1 MRKWTE
7 EEIQKLISLY
17 PDKENE
23 QISIELNRT
32 VPAIIYKAGQ
42 LNLRKSKEHISKISA
57 AKVAKIGHFTGR
69 KNGQACRTHFF
80 NENYFDSID
89 TLEKAYWLGFIHADG
104 SLVFD
109 KNRNRITCLDMCVK
123 GEDGGL
129 VEQFVRDIDGDLTK
143 IERRLNNSQRPMTR
157 IRLRSPILIEALYN
171 LGIRPRKSY
180 KNDGALIKDKELFR
194 HYLRGYFDGNGS
206 VYKAREHIRMQIIG
220 PEKLC
225 QDFFAGIEREVGV
238 KGGNVYPSPHSD
250 RHILLYQTNKQCIS
264 IANWMYNGA
273 TRNLERKKNTFM
285 SLIEGDAYDK
295 RLS

>member
-7 EEIQKLISLY
+7 EEIQKLINIY
-17 PDKENE
+17 PYTENE

-42 LNLRKSKEHISKISA
+42 LNLRKSKEHINKISA
-57 AKVAKIGHFTGR
+57 VKFAKIGHLTGR
-69 KNGQACRTHFF
+69 KNGQANRTHFF
-80 NENYFDSID
+80 NENYFDVID
-89 TLEKAYWLGFIHADG
+89 TQEKAYWLGFIHADG

-109 KNRNRITCLDMCVK
+109 KKRNRITCLDICIHRR
-123 GEDGGL
+123 DDNL
-129 VEQFVRDIDGDLTK
+129 IEQFVRDIDGDTTK
-143 IERRLNNSQRPMTR
+143 IERFINNRRPMTR
-157 IRLRSPILIEALYN
+157 IRLRSPVLIETLCN
-171 LGIRPRKSY
+171 LGVQPNKSFR
-180 KNDGALIKDKELFR
+180 NDGALIKDRDYFR

-264 IANWMYNGA
+264 IANWMYDDA
-273 TRNLERKKNTFM
+273 TRYLKRKKDLFM
-285 SLIEGDAYDK
+285 SLMGSDEK
-295 RLS
+295 

>member
-17 PDKENE
+17 PDMENE

-57 AKVAKIGHFTGR
+57 VKVAKIGHFTGR

-80 NENYFDSID
+80 NENYFDEID
-89 TLEKAYWLGFIHADG
+89 TPEKAYWLGFIHADG

-109 KNRNRITCLDMCVK
+109 KKRNRITCLDICIHRR
-123 GEDGGL
+123 DDNL
-129 VEQFVRDIDGDLTK
+129 IEQFVRDIDGDTTK
-143 IERRLNNSQRPMTR
+143 IERFINNRRPMTR
-157 IRLRSPILIEALYN
+157 IRLRSPVLIETLCN
-171 LGIRPRKSY
+171 LGVQPNKSFR
-180 KNDGALIKDKELFR
+180 NDGALIKDRDYFR

-220 PEKLC
+220 PENLC

-250 RHILLYQTNKQCIS
+250 RHILFYQTNKQCIS
-264 IANWMYNGA
+264 IANWMYDDA
-273 TRNLERKKNTFM
+273 TRYLKRKKDLFM
-285 SLIEGDAYDK
+285 SLMGSDEK
-295 RLS
+295 

>member
-17 PDKENE
+17 PDMENE

-57 AKVAKIGHFTGR
+57 VKVAKIGHFTGR
-69 KNGQACRTHFF
+69 KNGQANRTHFF
-80 NENYFDSID
+80 NENYFNQVDSP
-89 TLEKAYWLGFIHADG
+89 EKAYWLGFIHADG
-104 SLVFD
+104 SLIFI
-109 KNRNRITCLDMCVK
+109 KSLNRITCLDICIHRR
-123 GEDGGL
+123 DDNL
-129 VEQFVRDIDGDLTK
+129 IEQFVRDIDGDTTK
-143 IERRLNNSQRPMTR
+143 IERFINNRRPMTR
-157 IRLRSPILIEALYN
+157 IRLRSPVLIETLCN
-171 LGIRPRKSY
+171 LGVQPNKSY
-180 KNDGALIKDKELFR
+180 RNDGALIKDRDYFR

-264 IANWMYNGA
+264 IANWMYDDA
-273 TRNLERKKNTFM
+273 TRYLKRKKYLFM
-285 SLIEGDAYDK
+285 SLMGSDEK
-295 RLS
+295 

>member
-17 PDKENE
+17 PDMENE
-23 QISIELNRT
+23 RISIELNRT

-57 AKVAKIGHFTGR
+57 VKFAKIGHLTGR
-69 KNGQACRTHFF
+69 KNGQANRTHFF
-80 NENYFDSID
+80 NENYFDVID
-89 TLEKAYWLGFIHADG
+89 TQEKAYWLGFIHADG

-109 KNRNRITCLDMCVK
+109 KKRNRITCLDICIHRR
-123 GEDGGL
+123 DDNL
-129 VEQFVRDIDGDLTK
+129 IEQFVRDIDGDTTK
-143 IERRLNNSQRPMTR
+143 IERFINNRRPMTR
-157 IRLRSPILIEALYN
+157 IRLRSPVLIETLCN
-171 LGIRPRKSY
+171 LGVQPNKSFR
-180 KNDGALIKDKELFR
+180 NDGALIKDRDYFR

-225 QDFFAGIEREVGV
+225 KDFFAGIEREVGV

-264 IANWMYNGA
+264 IANWMYDDA
-273 TRNLERKKNTFM
+273 TRYLKRKKDLFM
-285 SLIEGDAYDK
+285 SLMGSDEK
-295 RLS
+295 